1 MCFVANHVAD
11 EARDHVLLQ
20 ITQYALY
27 EIAQN
32 SLEDLKI
39 QICV

>member
-1 MCFVANHVAD
+1 MCFVAYHVAD
-11 EARDHVLLQ
+11 KARDHVPQ